1 MALTEPDA
9 GSDLQAVK
17 LRAYQD
23 EEGNWF
29 LRGVKRFITNG
40 CGDIL
45 LVLARSESDTA
56 GARGLSLFVCY
67 GDDKVSVRRIEH
79 KLGINGSPTCELQFN
94 DTPAQLI
101 GKRKLGLVRYVMDL
115 MNGARL
121 GIAAQALGIAQAAY
135 EEALKYASKRK
146 QFDKVIRDI
155 PVVTNMLIDMRVLLE
170 SNRALLYST
179 AKWVDLAALLAA
191 RVEKLKEQGEPYAAE
206 RKRMKEA
213 VGIAALLTPMSKYF
227 LTESANRIT
236 YDALQIHG
244 GTGYMKEFNVERH
257 ARDAR
262 ITNIYEGTSQ
272 LQILAASGGVTRD
285 VLGDHFAAKEQC
297 TVSADLREA
306 ASQLKTIRKLFSEA
320 AEHLEKQDDRSVTE
334 VAAKEM
340 VEMYGFL
347 HMGYLLL
354 DDAEKDERK
363 KLIVNRFSIDALA
376 RSRKNFETIVGNQ
389 FSDLEHAAE
398 ILA

>member
-1 MALTEPDA
+1 M
-9 GSDLQAVK
+9 
-17 LRAYQD
+17 
-23 EEGNWF
+23 
-29 LRGVKRFITNG
+29 
-40 CGDIL
+40 
-45 LVLARSESDTA
+45 
-56 GARGLSLFVCY
+56 
-67 GDDKVSVRRIEH
+67 
-79 KLGINGSPTCELQFN
+79 
-94 DTPAQLI
+94 
-101 GKRKLGLVRYVMDL
+101 
-115 MNGARL
+115 
-121 GIAAQALGIAQAAY
+121 
-135 EEALKYASKRK
+135 K
-146 QFDKVIRDI
+146 Q
-155 PVVTNMLIDMRVLLE
+155 
-170 SNRALLYST
+170 
-179 AKWVDLAALLAA
+179 
-191 RVEKLKEQGEPYAAE
+191 
-206 RKRMKEA
+206 A

-285 VLGDHFAAKEQC
+285 VLGDHFAAKEKC
-297 TVSADLREA
+297 TVSADLSEA

-320 AEHLEKQDDRSVTE
+320 AEHLEKQDDRSITE

-363 KLIVNRFSIDALA
+363 KLIVNRFAIDALA